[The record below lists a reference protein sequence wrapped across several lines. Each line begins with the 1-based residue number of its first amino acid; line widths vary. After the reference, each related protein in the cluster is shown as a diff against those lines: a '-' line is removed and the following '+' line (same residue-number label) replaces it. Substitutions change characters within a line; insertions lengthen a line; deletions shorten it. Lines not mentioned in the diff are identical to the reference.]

1 MNGKSRRK
9 RPRSGRF
16 VKTGMVSPPGCM
28 QYSGA
33 MDVITRTKDLAAF
46 CERLSGEPALTIDT
60 EFLRERTY
68 WPKLCLVQM
77 ASRQEAR
84 AIDPLA
90 DGIDLA
96 PLFSLMRETGV
107 VKVFHAARQDLE
119 IFYHL
124 MGAVPRPIFDTQ
136 LAAMVAGYGDS
147 VGYETL
153 VNRIAKA
160 QVDKASQY
168 TDWSRRPLS
177 QRQIAYALA
186 DVTHLWPVY
195 DRLSHT
201 LAKTARSS
209 WLDEEMAILT
219 DPATYKPDAEAAWRR
234 LKPRN
239 RNGRYLAILKGVAA
253 WREDEAQ
260 ARDVP
265 RNRVVRDEVVQQL
278 ASEQPTTL
286 ERLREVR
293 GLPRELKA
301 GPDGS
306 ALVEIVRQAL
316 ALPDKALPTL
326 RPPRRLPPEAGPVVD
341 LLKVL
346 LKMVSER
353 DRVAQK
359 LIATVADL
367 EQIAA
372 DGETADVPALKG
384 WRRQVFGNEA
394 LALKQGRLALA
405 VSDGALRALPIEN
418 AG

>member
-1 MNGKSRRK
+1 MR
-9 RPRSGRF
+9 
-16 VKTGMVSPPGCM
+16 
-28 QYSGA
+28 YSNA

-46 CERLSGEPALTIDT
+46 CQRLRDGPALTIDT

-68 WPKLCLVQM
+68 WPRLCLVQM
-77 ASRQEAR
+77 ASREEAR
-84 AIDPLA
+84 AIDTLA
-90 DGIDLA
+90 EGIDLT
-96 PLFSLMRETGV
+96 PLFALMRDPKV

-124 MGAVPRPIFDTQ
+124 MGEVPRPIFDTQ

-186 DVTHLWPVY
+186 DVTHLWPIY
-195 DRLSHT
+195 DRLSAM
-201 LAKTARSS
+201 LVKSRRSN

-219 DPATYKPDAEAAWRR
+219 DAATYRPDAEGAWRR

-239 RNGRYLAILKGVAA
+239 RNRRYLAILQGVAA
-253 WREDEAQ
+253 WREEEAQ
-260 ARDVP
+260 TRDVP
-265 RNRVVRDEVVQQL
+265 RNRVLRDDVVQQL

-286 ERLREVR
+286 ERLRQVR
-293 GLPRELKA
+293 GLPREYKSGREADALLKV
-301 GPDGS
+301 
-306 ALVEIVRQAL
+306 VERAL
-316 ALPDKALPTL
+316 ALPESALPSL
-326 RPPRRLPPEAGPVVD
+326 EPPHRLPPEAGPIVD

-346 LKMVSER
+346 LKMVSQR
-353 DRVAQK
+353 DHVAQK

-367 EQIAA
+367 ERIAA
-372 DGETADVPALKG
+372 EGEAADVPALRG
-384 WRRQVFGNEA
+384 WRRKVFGNEA
-394 LALKQGRLALA
+394 LALKRGRLALA
-405 VSDGALRALPIEN
+405 VGNGALSTIPLDGAD
-418 AG
+418 

>member
-1 MNGKSRRK
+1 MR
-9 RPRSGRF
+9 
-16 VKTGMVSPPGCM
+16 
-28 QYSGA
+28 YSNA

-46 CERLSGEPALTIDT
+46 CQRLRGGPALTIDT

-68 WPKLCLVQM
+68 WPRLCLVQM
-77 ASRQEAR
+77 ASREEAR
-84 AIDPLA
+84 AIDTLA
-90 DGIDLA
+90 EGIDLT
-96 PLFSLMRETGV
+96 PLFALMRDPKV

-124 MGAVPRPIFDTQ
+124 MGEVPRPIFDTQ

-186 DVTHLWPVY
+186 DVTHLWPIY
-195 DRLSHT
+195 DRLSAM
-201 LAKTARSS
+201 LVKSRRSN

-219 DPATYKPDAEAAWRR
+219 DAATYRPDAEGAWRR

-239 RNGRYLAILKGVAA
+239 RNRRYLAILQGVAA
-253 WREDEAQ
+253 WREEEAQ
-260 ARDVP
+260 TRDVP
-265 RNRVVRDEVVQQL
+265 RNRVLRDDVVQQL

-286 ERLREVR
+286 ERLRQVR
-293 GLPRELKA
+293 GLPREYKSGREADALLKV
-301 GPDGS
+301 
-306 ALVEIVRQAL
+306 VERAL
-316 ALPDKALPTL
+316 ALPESALPSL
-326 RPPRRLPPEAGPVVD
+326 EPPHRLPPEAGPIVD

-346 LKMVSER
+346 LKMVSQR
-353 DRVAQK
+353 DHVAQK

-367 EQIAA
+367 ERIAA
-372 DGETADVPALKG
+372 EGEAADVPALRG
-384 WRRQVFGNEA
+384 WRRKVFGNEA
-394 LALKQGRLALA
+394 LALKRGRLALA
-405 VSDGALRALPIEN
+405 VGNGALSAIPLDGAD
-418 AG
+418 

>member
-1 MNGKSRRK
+1 MR
-9 RPRSGRF
+9 
-16 VKTGMVSPPGCM
+16 
-28 QYSGA
+28 YSNA

-46 CERLSGEPALTIDT
+46 CQRLRDGPALTIDT

-68 WPKLCLVQM
+68 WPRLCLVQM
-77 ASRQEAR
+77 ASREEAR
-84 AIDPLA
+84 AIDTLA
-90 DGIDLA
+90 EGIDLT
-96 PLFSLMRETGV
+96 PLFALMRDPKV

-124 MGAVPRPIFDTQ
+124 MGEVPRPIFDTQ

-186 DVTHLWPVY
+186 DVTHLWPIY
-195 DRLSHT
+195 DRLSAM
-201 LAKTARSS
+201 LVKSRRSN

-219 DPATYKPDAEAAWRR
+219 DAATYRPDAEGAWRR

-239 RNGRYLAILKGVAA
+239 RNRRYLAILQGVAA
-253 WREDEAQ
+253 WREEEAQ
-260 ARDVP
+260 TRDVP
-265 RNRVVRDEVVQQL
+265 RNRVLRDDVVQQL

-286 ERLREVR
+286 ERLRQVR
-293 GLPRELKA
+293 GLPREYKSGREADALLKV
-301 GPDGS
+301 
-306 ALVEIVRQAL
+306 VERAL
-316 ALPDKALPTL
+316 ALPESALPSL
-326 RPPRRLPPEAGPVVD
+326 EPPHRLPPEAGPIVD

-346 LKMVSER
+346 LKMVSQR
-353 DRVAQK
+353 DHVAQK

-367 EQIAA
+367 ERIAA
-372 DGETADVPALKG
+372 EGEAADVPALRG
-384 WRRQVFGNEA
+384 WRRKVFGNEA
-394 LALKQGRLALA
+394 LALKRGRLALA
-405 VSDGALRALPIEN
+405 VGNGALSAIPLDGAD
-418 AG
+418 

>member
-1 MNGKSRRK
+1 MH
-9 RPRSGRF
+9 
-16 VKTGMVSPPGCM
+16 
-28 QYSGA
+28 YSNA
-33 MDVITRTKDLAAF
+33 MDVITRSKDLAEF
-46 CERLSGEPALTIDT
+46 CQRLRQGPALTIDT

-84 AIDPLA
+84 AIDTLA
-90 DGIDLA
+90 DGIDLE
-96 PLFSLMRETGV
+96 PLFSLMRDSDV

-124 MGAVPRPIFDTQ
+124 MGEVPHPVFDTQ

-186 DVTHLWPVY
+186 DVTHLWPIY
-195 DRLSHT
+195 DRLSQS
-201 LAKTARSS
+201 LAQTGRSN

-219 DPATYKPDAEAAWRR
+219 DPATYKPDADAAWRR

-253 WREDEAQ
+253 WREQEAQ
-260 ARDVP
+260 SRDVP
-265 RNRVVRDEVVQQL
+265 RNRVIRDEVVQQL
-278 ASEQPTTL
+278 ASEQPTTI

-293 GLPRELKA
+293 GLPREFKA
-301 GPDGS
+301 GREAS
-306 ALVEIVRQAL
+306 SLLAVVNEALT
-316 ALPDKALPTL
+316 LPDSALPTL
-326 RPPRRLPPEAGPVVD
+326 RPPRRLPPEAGPVVE

-353 DRVAQK
+353 DHVAQK

-367 EQIAA
+367 ERIAA
-372 DGETADVPALKG
+372 EDEAADVPALKG
-384 WRRQVFGNEA
+384 WRRRVFGEEA
-394 LALKQGRLALA
+394 LALKRGRLALA
-405 VSDGALRALPIEN
+405 VSGGALRAISIDGP
-418 AG
+418 G